1 MMLRCLWGNTRKF
14 KSCPLEGTEND
25 STQLLMNS
33 SVSRVFPPFSG
44 TSASKNNRESE
55 HNHKNNLWFKN
66 KKEKTKLHTYYI
78 RQRRFSNWSLQ
89 TNTIIIPVEFAEV
102 VQKSIE
108 NLDQRAKC
116 SLLKGCIASIM
127 WCRFS
132 LLSFSSKS
140 MIQVYLMENLLLV
153 DHLRIHEIDGKYT
166 EQVFPE
172 HMLKSDHGEHP
183 EYDSRSST
191 KLLSE

>member
-1 MMLRCLWGNTRKF
+1 
-14 KSCPLEGTEND
+14 
-25 STQLLMNS
+25 
-33 SVSRVFPPFSG
+33 
-44 TSASKNNRESE
+44 
-55 HNHKNNLWFKN
+55 
-66 KKEKTKLHTYYI
+66 
-78 RQRRFSNWSLQ
+78 
-89 TNTIIIPVEFAEV
+89 
-102 VQKSIE
+102 
-108 NLDQRAKC
+108 
-116 SLLKGCIASIM
+116 
-127 WCRFS
+127 
-132 LLSFSSKS
+132 